1 VKRKSPQIPTPS
13 ACHFRYH
20 PKSRAGAATVETAV
34 CLPFLLLL
42 IFAGVEFANVVF
54 LKQTLNL
61 AAFEAAKS
69 ISSPGDNNS
78 LALQSAARVMTSRRA
93 PNYTISISPA
103 VTQDTPRGTAI
114 TVTVTA
120 SASNLSFGPVSFM
133 SGQNVSAVVRM
144 ARL

>member
-1 VKRKSPQIPTPS
+1 M
-13 ACHFRYH
+13 
-20 PKSRAGAATVETAV
+20 
-34 CLPFLLLL
+34 
-42 IFAGVEFANVVF
+42 
-54 LKQTLNL
+54 NL

-78 LALQSAARVMTSRRA
+78 LALQSAASVMTSRRT
-93 PNYTISISPA
+93 PNYTISISPT

-120 SASNLSFGPVSFM
+120 STSNLSFGPVSFM
-133 SGQNVSAVVRM
+133 SGQTVSAVVRM

>member
-1 VKRKSPQIPTPS
+1 VNRKFPQIPAPVG
-13 ACHFRYH
+13 CH
-20 PKSRAGAATVETAV
+20 PKCRTGAATVETAV

-54 LKQTLNL
+54 LKQTVNL

-69 ISSPGDNNS
+69 ISSPGDNNA
-78 LALQSAARVMTSRRA
+78 LALQSAASVMTSRRT
-93 PNYTISISPA
+93 PNYTILISPT
-103 VTQDTPRGTAI
+103 VTQDTPRGTTI

-133 SGQNVSAVVRM
+133 SGQNISAVVRM